1 MEFRQL
7 QTFVTI
13 AQEESFSR
21 AAELLGYS
29 QSAVTVQIRQL
40 EEELKVRLF
49 DRMGK
54 KTVLTG
60 QGRRLLEYAGC
71 IIREVNRAKAALI
84 REEEL
89 MGTASCGYF
98 GIPVFFQTSSGSG
111 VFPEQLSQS
120 TY

>member
-40 EEELKVRLF
+40 EEEMKVRLF

-89 MGTASCGYF
+89 MEPLHVGTLESLCFSKLPPVLGYF
-98 GIPVFFQTSSGSG
+98 LSSILCS
-111 VFPEQLSQS
+111 P
-120 TY
+120 